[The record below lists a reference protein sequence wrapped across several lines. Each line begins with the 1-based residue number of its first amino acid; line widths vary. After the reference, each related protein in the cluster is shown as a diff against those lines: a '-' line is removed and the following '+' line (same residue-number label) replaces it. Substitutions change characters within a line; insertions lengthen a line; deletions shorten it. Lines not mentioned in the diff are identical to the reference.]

1 VTHLIG
7 VLLSILLCFFGNN
20 PITWHSKKKHTVSH
34 SLTEVEYH
42 SLETSA
48 TELAWI
54 RQVLCDLGLYL
65 PSAPL
70 IWCDNTS
77 ALALA
82 SNPVFHGCTKHIEV
96 DYHFFHKRVVHGDL
110 SLQFISTDDQF
121 ADFFTKA
128 LPSPRFH

>member
-1 VTHLIG
+1 
-7 VLLSILLCFFGNN
+7 LCFFGNN